1 MPKNFTAQMDKH
13 VKNKHLSFTAEAQR
27 RREFSFSQRL
37 RASAVKDKKSKSA
50 SSFVRTAFQEIRQN
64 FYFLSLI
71 SSCLVILAAFA
82 VYAGVLRLVLLHDD
96 AVNLQFL
103 ESQNIVSLFL
113 TGTLGGATGRPAA
126 NLFWVLTRD
135 LFGWFNPAIIH
146 FWNLAFHVLNTAL
159 VLGLAKTLGQR
170 MGFRSAA
177 FPITSGLIFALFP
190 WSYQDVIWAGSIF
203 HPVMMFFGLA
213 AVLIAL
219 RAPNRAWLAAPLI
232 VLAGLSHE
240 AGFIFAGL
248 MALAPAALS
257 LLRGKGVGA
266 KQPLLVGVL
275 CGAFLIALRFVSLQ
289 NSPTSDG
296 ASLLAAPAQ
305 MAQNAWPNTVYFMQ
319 AMALWLTAWLRP
331 IIGLPDQRSAIIAA
345 CFALVVIGAILLT
358 RKAARKLVVMG
369 LGWWAFVSLPF
380 ILTLPAVYVIQ
391 GPRLLYAASA
401 GIAILCG
408 ALFSS
413 LISYFSSKKFLAMAL
428 AAFLALNLIWSAG
441 FILDRLRETERMTP
455 VMQTLD
461 ADLRQSDPA
470 AKALFINLPWW
481 NAPNTSGFLIGAEG
495 MPIYQHGDTQG
506 WEWLYAYA
514 RTARETKIVYH
525 PISETRDPNWN
536 YGHYGEQ
543 VDDNGLRAAIL
554 AADETFKF
562 EYAPPGLRVWRI
574 ARLLRGADS
583 IPNAYTLVGPDAK
596 ILMAA
601 PPARACGG
609 KITAQITWLSVV
621 PVSSPTGIF
630 AHGFNAQDQQVV
642 AADRDLF
649 DGYLPIDLLPQKVAA
664 TETREIT
671 TDKPIASLHVGL
683 YVRDGVKKF
692 AAFAPNGKRVDGDEI
707 IIPVEQNCLEKP

>member
-1 MPKNFTAQMDKH
+1 MQNRFTATAHKH
-13 VKNKHLSFTAEAQR
+13 VKGKRPSFTAETQR
-27 RREFSFSQRL
+27 RRELSFSQRL
-37 RASAVKDKKSKSA
+37 SVSAVKDKKSKSV
-50 SSFVRTAFQEIRQN
+50 SSFVRPAFQERRQN
-64 FYFLSLI
+64 SYFLSLI

-159 VLGLAKTLGQR
+159 VLGLAKTVGQR
-170 MGFRSAA
+170 MSFRNAA

-203 HPVMMFFGLA
+203 HPVMVFFGLA

-219 RAPNRAWLAAPLI
+219 NAPGRAWLAAPL
-232 VLAGLSHE
+232 VALAGLSHE

-266 KQPLLVGVL
+266 KQPLIVGVL

-296 ASLLAAPAQ
+296 ASLLASPAQ
-305 MAQNAWPNTVYFMQ
+305 MAQNAQPNAVYFMQ

-331 IIGLPDQRSAIIAA
+331 LIGLPDQRPAIIAA
-345 CFALVVIGAILLT
+345 CFALVVIGAVSLT
-358 RKAARKLVVMG
+358 RKAARKLALVG

-391 GPRLLYAASA
+391 GPRLLYAASV
-401 GIAILCG
+401 GIAFVWG
-408 ALFSS
+408 AAFSF
-413 LISYFSSKKFLAMAL
+413 LISRKILAMGLVAIL
-428 AAFLALNLIWSAG
+428 GLNLIWSAG
-441 FILDRLRETERMTP
+441 FIAARLRETERMTP
-455 VMQTLD
+455 VMLKLD
-461 ADLRQSDPA
+461 ADLRQSDTA

-495 MPIYQHGDTQG
+495 MPIYQHENMQG

-514 RTARETKIVYH
+514 QTKRETRIVYH

-536 YGHYGEQ
+536 YGHYGAE
-543 VDDNGLRAAIL
+543 VDDTTLRAAIL
-554 AADETFKF
+554 AADQTFKF
-562 EYAPPGLRVWRI
+562 EYDPPGLRVTRI
-574 ARLLRGADS
+574 ASLRRGAES
-583 IPNAYTLVGPDAK
+583 IPNAYTLAGPEAK

-609 KITAQITWLSVV
+609 KITAQLTWLAVV
-621 PVSSPTGIF
+621 PAGSPTGVF
-630 AHGFNAQDQQVV
+630 AHGYDSQNQQAL
-642 AADRDLF
+642 AADRDLIN
-649 DGYLPIDLLPQKVAA
+649 GYLPLDLLPQKVAL
-664 TETREIT
+664 TETREIV
-671 TDKPIASLHVGL
+671 TDKPITSLHVGL
-683 YVRDGVKKF
+683 YAREGVKKF
-692 AAFAPNGKRVDGDEI
+692 AAFAPDGKRVDGDEI
-707 IIPVEQNCLEKP
+707 IIPVEQNCSETP